1 MKSLSGSTAL
11 VTGAGS
17 GIGRETAIALA
28 KAGAVVLVND
38 VAQQAAQATCV
49 AIGEAGGQASPY
61 VASVADPDAV
71 RSLFHQFDEEGKTPD
86 ILVNNAGIS
95 GNGPTLDLTDE
106 SWLRVVGINLNGPFF
121 CSREAA
127 RRMGRAGRG
136 TIVNI
141 GSIYS
146 LVAAP
151 QRLSY
156 CTTKAAIAMMTKC
169 LALEWADLGIRVNCV
184 APGYVDS
191 ALTRELAASGRLDM
205 AALER
210 RTPQH
215 RLGKASEI
223 ADAVLYLCEPRS
235 AHVTGHVLSVDG
247 GWTANGYL

>member
-1 MKSLSGSTAL
+1 MKPLSGSTAL

-28 KAGAVVLVND
+28 NAGAAILVND
-38 VAQQAAQATCV
+38 VSGDAARATC
-49 AIGEAGGQASPY
+49 AIIGKTGGQATPY

-71 RSLFHQFDEEGKTPD
+71 RALFEIFDDEGKIPD

-106 SWLRVVGINLNGPFF
+106 SWLRVVGINLNGAFF

-127 RRMGRAGRG
+127 RRMSATRKG

-146 LVAAP
+146 IVAAP

-169 LALEWADLGIRVNCV
+169 LALEWADAGIRVNCV

-191 ALTRELAASGRLDM
+191 ALTRELAAAGRLDM

-235 AHVTGHVLSVDG
+235 AHITGHVLSVDG